1 MNPAPGDVPS
11 PCIKVCVMDPALG
24 LCAGCYRTLDEIA
37 EWAGYAP
44 AEKLRVLERV
54 AVRAARLKSPAAGP
68 RGEGG
73 PAAE

>member
-1 MNPAPGDVPS
+1 MNHAPGDVPS

-37 EWAGYAP
+37 GWADYPP

-54 AVRAARLKSPAAGP
+54 AARAARLGPPAGGTPP
-68 RGEGG
+68 RGGT
-73 PAAE
+73 AAE